1 MKLENN
7 TRSELTAPKKRYDDA
22 CGTAHGLELIGDRW
36 ALLVLRETMLGWRR
50 FSELRADLPGI
61 SANVLT
67 QRLTELEERGII
79 YKRQLRSAGGTTVY
93 EATEWGKEAEPI
105 LQEIGRWAARSPH
118 HDPTLPFSGV
128 SLMFSMRT
136 MIDREGARGHNCTI
150 GFEIGDHHY
159 RVDLRNGQVEVE
171 RRDDD
176 DAFAD
181 CDAVLEGP
189 AAAMAAIIYGGQ
201 PLDIVGITGD
211 RAVVE
216 RFVTFFPLPP
226 KVGAESH

>member
-1 MKLENN
+1 MQLENTTKEN
-7 TRSELTAPKKRYDDA
+7 LIAPKKRYDDA

-50 FSELRADLPGI
+50 FSELRTDLPGI
-61 SANVLT
+61 SANVLA

-79 YKRQLRSAGGTTVY
+79 AKRQLRAAGGATVY
-93 EATEWGKEAEPI
+93 EATEWGKQAEPI

-136 MIDREGARGHNCTI
+136 MIDREAARGHDCTI

-159 RVDLRNGQVEVE
+159 RVSLRDGQIAVE

-176 DAFAD
+176 EAFEG
-181 CDAVLEGP
+181 CDAVLKGP

-201 PLDIVGITGD
+201 PLELVEVAGD
-211 RAVVE
+211 PAVAR

>member
-1 MKLENN
+1 MK
-7 TRSELTAPKKRYDDA
+7 SEKTTNYGLTAPKRRYDDA

-67 QRLTELEERGII
+67 QRLNELEERGII
-79 YKRQLRSAGGTTVY
+79 FKRQLRAAGGATVY

-105 LQEIGRWAARSPH
+105 LQEVGRWAARSPH

-136 MIDREGARGHNCTI
+136 MIDREAAMDHDCTI

-159 RVDLRNGQVEVE
+159 RAALTDGEIEIE

-176 DAFAD
+176 DAFAG
-181 CDAVLEGP
+181 CDAVFRGP

-201 PLDIVGITGD
+201 PLDLVDVRGD
-211 RAVVE
+211 RAVAE

>member
-1 MKLENN
+1 MKSQKQTQPILI
-7 TRSELTAPKKRYDDA
+7 APKRRYDDA

-61 SANVLT
+61 SANILT
-67 QRLTELEERGII
+67 QRLTELEERGLITR
-79 YKRQLRSAGGTTVY
+79 RQLRAAGGATVY
-93 EATEWGKEAEPI
+93 EATQWGKEAEPI
-105 LQEIGRWAARSPH
+105 LQEVGRWAARSPH

-136 MIDREGARGHNCTI
+136 MIDRKSARGHDCVI

-159 RVDLRNGQVEVE
+159 RVTLEGGQISVA
-171 RRDDD
+171 RRDDE
-176 DAFAD
+176 DAFAG
-181 CDAVLEGP
+181 CDAVLSGP
-189 AAAMAAIIYGGQ
+189 AAAMGAIIYGGQ
-201 PLDIVGITGD
+201 PLDLVDLSGN
-211 RAVVE
+211 RSVAE

-226 KVGAESH
+226 KVGA